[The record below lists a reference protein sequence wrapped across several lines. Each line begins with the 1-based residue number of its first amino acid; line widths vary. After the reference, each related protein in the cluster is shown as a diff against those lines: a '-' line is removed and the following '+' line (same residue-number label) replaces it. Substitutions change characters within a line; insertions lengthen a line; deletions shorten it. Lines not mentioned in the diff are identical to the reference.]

1 MALDWVED
9 KSKVTMAT
17 VLEMCNR
24 GENKNDVGFLYVI
37 SNVLRAKTLAKNSI
51 HKDSKLFFKQV
62 VADYCI
68 FFCLDLA
75 LDQSWAIS
83 F

>member
-1 MALDWVED
+1 MLA
-9 KSKVTMAT
+9 
-17 VLEMCNR
+17 NR
-24 GENKNDVGFLYVI
+24 GENKNDVGFLYGI
-37 SNVLRAKTLAKNSI
+37 SNALRAKMLAKNSI
-51 HKDSKLFFKQV
+51 EKYLEIFFKQV